1 MIGSAGPTGA
11 DPGDAPET
19 PARGRQVASATLFRG
34 EREIVI
40 VHRGQEYHL
49 RITKSDKLILTK

>member
-1 MIGSAGPTGA
+1 MQPDMVA
-11 DPGDAPET
+11 DD
-19 PARGRQVASATLFRG
+19 ARGRRGMVRRIDTETLFQR

-49 RITKSDKLILTK
+49 RVTKSDKLILTK

>member
-1 MIGSAGPTGA
+1 MQPEPVADDARVRRGA
-11 DPGDAPET
+11 LRRIDTET
-19 PARGRQVASATLFRG
+19 LLQR

-49 RITKSDKLILTK
+49 RVTKSDKLILTK

>member
-1 MIGSAGPTGA
+1 MQPA
-11 DPGDAPET
+11 DD
-19 PARGRQVASATLFRG
+19 ARGRGALRRIDTETLLQR

-49 RITKSDKLILTK
+49 RVTKSDKLILTK